1 MKVLVSA
8 CLLGERCKYNGGS
21 NESQKLKELLAGH
34 KVVMVCPEVMGGL
47 LTPRVPVELRDG
59 AAINRDGVNVDQ
71 AFRMGAQKA
80 LECAQREK
88 ISLAVLQSRS
98 PSCGV
103 GRIYDGS
110 FSGRLIEGN
119 GIFAERLLQEGFC
132 VKDIREVEENGLGD
146 CNDE

>member
-1 MKVLVSA
+1 MKILVSA
-8 CLLGERCKYNGGS
+8 CLLGECCKYNGGS
-21 NESQKLKELLAGH
+21 NESQRLKELLAGQE
-34 KVVMVCPEVMGGL
+34 VVTVCPEVMGGL
-47 LTPRVPVELRDG
+47 PIPRVPVELRDG

-71 AFRMGAQKA
+71 QFQMGAQKA

-110 FSGRLIEGN
+110 FLGRLIEGN
-119 GIFAERLLQEGFC
+119 GVFAERMLQEGFR
-132 VKDIREVEENGLGD
+132 VKDVREVEENGLGD
-146 CNDE
+146 CNEE